1 MNSIRLKAG
10 DKVKSLV
17 DFFGIRKGDIV
28 TVTYVGI
35 GYINVAEDNGS
46 TLTDDE
52 FEVFIQEE
60 PSQMTIESLLKLAKE
75 YAEKAAESQRKSEEL
90 YEKADKMYNKLRGNT
105 EEQAVEEDM
114 SDPSNWR
121 VGDIV
126 KCLEDNAG
134 CYPSLSKGQHLY
146 LSSYYPERDSTGSW
160 DVDTL
165 EGGFPRGLFFDIE
178 ELCQLKWVSRPSKET
193 K

>member
-1 MNSIRLKAG
+1 MNDIKLKAG

-28 TVTYVGI
+28 TVTYAGF

-46 TLTDDE
+46 TLTNDE

-90 YEKADKMYNKLRGNT
+90 YEEADKMYKELRGVA
-105 EEQAVEEDM
+105 EEQVVEEDM
-114 SDPSNWR
+114 SDPANWR
-121 VGDIV
+121 VGDVVEFKGESIHMTKGDYYHLREYKHGEAVDNWGDV
-126 KCLEDNAG
+126 KVIDDEG
-134 CYPSLSKGQHLY
+134 
-146 LSSYYPERDSTGSW
+146 
-160 DVDTL
+160 DVRVMFSAYD
-165 EGGFPRGLFFDIE
+165 F
-178 ELCQLKWVSRPSKET
+178 KWLSRPSKET